1 MKGHLSFVVSF
12 VLGCGLAA
20 AQTANVDPEV
30 MSLTVE
36 NGSVAVVHLSPGYTT
51 SVHLPEEVNSV
62 VVGNPATFKA
72 EHSENEPRLVFIK
85 PVTSQAVASNALITT
100 RSGQEINLHLVSGGK
115 GAPHARVD
123 FLVEYRR
130 PQSVLIGGS
139 AGSSFLV
146 AETRSLSQNLT
157 VAIPAQ
163 TEGTKAV
170 GRELARQKQIATPS
184 WQGTELQVATGES
197 IEQDHRTIV
206 CFSVLNH
213 SRTAIEILPPQVELS
228 GKRGS
233 KQIKA
238 EPVPILE
245 YRLTSRRLEPNE
257 RADGVVVF
265 ERPGFKEADEK
276 LLLEVAQAAQVDHPV
291 VVPLTFTPNIGGG
304 AQ

>member
-1 MKGHLSFVVSF
+1 MRVQLLFIVYF
-12 VLGCGLAA
+12 VLRCAFAA

-30 MSLTVE
+30 MTLTVE
-36 NGSVAVVHLSPGYTT
+36 EGTVAVVHLSPGYTT

-62 VVGNPATFKA
+62 VVGNPASFKA

-100 RSGQEINLHLVSGGK
+100 RSGQEINLHLVSEGR
-115 GAPHARVD
+115 GASHSRVD

-130 PQSVLIGGS
+130 PRSALIGAS
-139 AGSSFLV
+139 LGSSFLV
-146 AETRSLSQNLT
+146 PETRPLPQNPIAA
-157 VAIPAQ
+157 VPAQ
-163 TEGTKAV
+163 TEGAKAV
-170 GRELARQKQIATPS
+170 DRELARQKEVATPA
-184 WQGTELQVATGES
+184 WQGNELQVAIGES

-206 CFSVLNH
+206 CFSVLNR
-213 SRTAIEILPPQVELS
+213 SRTAIEVLPPQIELS
-228 GKRGS
+228 SKRGS

-245 YRLTSRRLEPNE
+245 YRLTSRRLGPGE

-265 ERPGFKEADEK
+265 ERPSFKEADER
-276 LLLEVAQAAQVDHPV
+276 LLLEVAEAAQVDHPV
-291 VVPLTFTPNIGGG
+291 VLPLSFTPASAGG